1 MLSIVKNTR
10 QVPSDNNFS
19 GKQPTSYKI
28 LSKKETMNI
37 KENDMYRNRN
47 LLNDFLFTNV

>member
-37 KENDMYRNRN
+37 KENDMYRN